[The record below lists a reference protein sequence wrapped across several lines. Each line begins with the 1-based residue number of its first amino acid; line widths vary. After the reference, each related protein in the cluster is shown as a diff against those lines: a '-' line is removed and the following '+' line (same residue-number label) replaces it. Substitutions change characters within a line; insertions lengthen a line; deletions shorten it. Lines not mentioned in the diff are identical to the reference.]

1 VTVAPAAQ
9 AASDLAVPPTTT
21 LDREADHRLVRLVYA
36 FLACATAWLV
46 CGTAVGEYI
55 ALKFVWPDLGIASWL
70 SEPRL
75 RPIHTNIVLYGWAS
89 LGGISLALLVV
100 PRTSRTS
107 LRHPRFAWTALGL
120 INAAIIV
127 GTICLIAGLNNGAQ
141 EYREYLWPVMAT
153 LVAGIALLL
162 FALYRTVAMRGTEPI
177 YISNWYILGAF
188 IWVATLLTIAY
199 LPWYQHGLSETV
211 IQGYFMHNAVGMWF
225 TPLVLGMLYY
235 ALPKLLN
242 KPIYSYAL
250 GVLAFWTQLCFYT
263 MLGAHHFVFSPTPWS
278 LQTVAIVFSIGMIV
292 PVFAGTANFLLTIR
306 GEWSSVADSYA
317 LPFIFVGVI
326 MYFVASMQGTL
337 EAFRSLNT
345 VWHFTDFT
353 VAHSHMAMYGFVSF
367 LLWGGMY
374 GLMPPLTGRRP
385 SLRLVGVHFWFALI
399 GLTIYAT
406 SLMVGGTLRGIS
418 WIHGAPFIDSVVLMV
433 PYWTGRMIGG
443 TLMFLS
449 HLIFAYNVWRMRPM
463 RAAGEEHVRGA
474 V

>member
-1 VTVAPAAQ
+1 VSASPATPAASPFLSAT
-9 AASDLAVPPTTT
+9 AAA
-21 LDREADHRLVRLVYA
+21 DREADRRLVRLVYT
-36 FLACATAWLV
+36 FIACAAAWLV

-55 ALKFVWPDLGIASWL
+55 ALKFVWPDLGIDPWL
-70 SEPRL
+70 SVGRL
-75 RPIHTNIVLYGWAS
+75 RPVHTNIVLFGWAS
-89 LGGISLALLVV
+89 LAGIGLALLVV
-100 PRTSRTS
+100 PRTSRTT
-107 LRHPRFAWTALGL
+107 LRHPRFAWTALAL
-120 INAAIIV
+120 LNAAIIV
-127 GTICLIAGLNNGAQ
+127 GTVCLIAGLNNGAQ
-141 EYREYLWPVMAT
+141 EYREWLWPVMGT
-153 LVAGIALLL
+153 FVAGIALLL
-162 FALYRTVAMRGTEPI
+162 VALYRTVAMRGTEPI

-188 IWVATLLTIAY
+188 IWVATLLTVAY

-225 TPLVLGMLYY
+225 TPLSLGMLYY

-250 GVLAFWTQLCFYT
+250 GVLAFWTQLLFYT
-263 MLGAHHFVFSPTPWS
+263 MIGGHHFVFSPTPWS

-306 GEWSSVADSYA
+306 GDWSSITDSYA

-337 EAFRSLNT
+337 EAFRSLNE

-367 LLWGGMY
+367 LLWGGIY
-374 GLMPPLTGRRP
+374 GLLPPLTGRRP
-385 SLRLVGVHFWFALI
+385 SLRLVGAHFWFALI
-399 GLTIYAT
+399 GLAIYAS
-406 SLMVGGTLRGIS
+406 SLMVGGTLRGLS
-418 WIHGAPFIDSVVLMV
+418 WMHGAPFIDSVVLMA

-449 HLIFAYNVWRMRPM
+449 HLLFAYNVWRMRPVSGRSTE
-463 RAAGEEHVRGA
+463 RAA
-474 V
+474 